1 MQTSCEA
8 AVQGH
13 TLFLVMVCGLQQCLV
28 TVQAVEATAE
38 AEQQLLMYMPTLE
51 SHGQTIHP
59 ITNYMVVLAGNWVV
73 HENS

>member
-38 AEQQLLMYMPTLE
+38 AEQLMYTPTLE
-51 SHGQTIHP
+51 PRGQTIHP